1 MYIWWGTFTM
11 QELRVVALLA
21 LALVL
26 PLRSLAAQEVLRTD
40 RLPVGLDVTAVA
52 DGGRYLTR
60 ADGRVWEVEISDR
73 ATTGSW
79 SAGDFVSL
87 RRISAPRGD
96 YGWLL
101 LRRGEL
107 DQQAAVRLVGR
118 HARASGTSR

>member
-1 MYIWWGTFTM
+1 M
-11 QELRVVALLA
+11 QMFRTQDLRVLAPLA
-21 LALVL
+21 LAFIL

-40 RLPVGLDVTAVA
+40 RLPVGFDVTAVA
-52 DGGRYLTR
+52 DGGRYLTLQ
-60 ADGRVWEVEISDR
+60 DGRTWEVEISDR

-79 SAGDFVSL
+79 GAGDFVAL

-96 YGWLL
+96 YEWLL

-118 HARASGTSR
+118 HALNAGTSP

>member
-1 MYIWWGTFTM
+1 M
-11 QELRVVALLA
+11 QRLRVVALLA

-26 PLRSLAAQEVLRTD
+26 PLRSLTGQEVLRND
-40 RLPVGLDVTAVA
+40 RFPVGFDVTGVA
-52 DGGRYLTR
+52 DGGRYLTL

-79 SAGDFVSL
+79 AAGDFVAL
-87 RRISAPRGD
+87 ERISAPRGD
-96 YGWLL
+96 YEWLL

-118 HARASGTSR
+118 HARAEAGR